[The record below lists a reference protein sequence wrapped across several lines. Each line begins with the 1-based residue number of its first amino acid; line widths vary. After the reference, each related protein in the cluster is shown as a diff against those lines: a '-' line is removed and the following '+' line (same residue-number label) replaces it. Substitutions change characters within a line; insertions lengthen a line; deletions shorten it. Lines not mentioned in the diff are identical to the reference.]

1 MTKYDIT
8 KSQFI
13 ESVKRVQKQIIP
25 VKIWNKDEGVHY
37 SIDLDWVITTTWTL
51 YKTKKGKY
59 FRYVV
64 QEVVPEQANYAHLAS
79 KKEFKLSEKY
89 PEMFDDF
96 VRQINK
102 LNQ

>member
-1 MTKYDIT
+1 MKKYDIT

-13 ESVKRVQKQIIP
+13 ESVQRVQKKIIP

-37 SIDLDWVITTTWTL
+37 KVDLDWVITTTWTL

-59 FRYVV
+59 FDYVV
-64 QEVVPEQANYAHLAS
+64 QECVPEQANYAYLAS
-79 KKEFKLSEKY
+79 KKVFVIPDKF

>member
-1 MTKYDIT
+1 MAKYDIT

-13 ESVKRVQKQIIP
+13 ESVQLVKKQIIP
-25 VKIWNKDEGVHY
+25 VKIWNGDEGVHY
-37 SIDLDWVITTTWTL
+37 SVDLDWVITTTWTL

-64 QEVVPEQANYAHLAS
+64 QECVPEQKNYAHLAS
-79 KKEFKLSEKY
+79 KKEWKEADHF
-89 PEMFDDF
+89 PETFDYF
-96 VRQINK
+96 CKQINK

>member
-8 KSQFI
+8 KSKFI
-13 ESVKRVQKQIIP
+13 ESVQLVKKQIIP
-25 VKIWNKDEGVHY
+25 VKIWNGDEGVHY
-37 SIDLDWVITTTWTL
+37 NVDLDWVITTTWTL

-64 QEVVPEQANYAHLAS
+64 QECVPEQANYAHLAS
-79 KKEFKLSEKY
+79 KKEFKLAEKF
-89 PEMFDDF
+89 PEMFDEF

>member
-13 ESVKRVQKQIIP
+13 ESVQLVKKQIIP
-25 VKIWNKDEGVHY
+25 VKIWNGDEGVHY
-37 SIDLDWVITTTWTL
+37 NVDLDWVITTTWTL

-79 KKEFKLSEKY
+79 KKEYKMADPA
-89 PEMFDDF
+89 PEMFDEF